1 MSSEDISSID
11 EILNHLKDISN
22 QLNIDAN
29 MSDTFKA
36 FKEEYYLRNSEVRE
50 DLRDLKYDFN
60 KQKDGIDII
69 QKDVQEMKES
79 FSGFKVE
86 IQPLIEFKQMVS
98 KQVIKYSSV
107 AFFTL
112 VAMTLGINGIAF

>member
-1 MSSEDISSID
+1 MSSKDIDSID
-11 EILNHLKDISN
+11 EILTHLKEISN
-22 QLNIDAN
+22 QLNVDATI
-29 MSDTFKA
+29 SDNFKL
-36 FKEEYYLRNSEVRE
+36 FREEYYLRNSEVRE
-50 DLRDLKYDFN
+50 DLRDLKSELN
-60 KQKDGIDII
+60 QQKKGLNVI
-69 QKDVQEMKES
+69 QNDVQEMKES

-112 VAMTLGINGIAF
+112 VAMTLGLNGIAI

>member
-1 MSSEDISSID
+1 MPSEDIDSID
-11 EILNHLKDISN
+11 EILTHLKDISN
-22 QLNIDAN
+22 QLNVDAN
-29 MSDTFKA
+29 MTDTFKA
-36 FKEEYYLRNSEVRE
+36 FREEYYLRNSEVRE
-50 DLRDLKYDFN
+50 DLRDLKSELSN
-60 KQKDGIDII
+60 QKDDLGEI

>member
-1 MSSEDISSID
+1 MPSEDIDSIN

-22 QLNIDAN
+22 QLNVDAN
-29 MSDTFKA
+29 MSDNFKI
-36 FKEEYYLRNSEVRE
+36 FRDEYYLRHTEVRE
-50 DLRDLKYDFN
+50 DLRDLKSELSN
-60 KQKDGIDII
+60 QKDNLEGI

-79 FSGFKVE
+79 FSKFKVE

-107 AFFTL
+107 AFLTL
-112 VAMTLGINGIAF
+112 VAMTFGINGIAF